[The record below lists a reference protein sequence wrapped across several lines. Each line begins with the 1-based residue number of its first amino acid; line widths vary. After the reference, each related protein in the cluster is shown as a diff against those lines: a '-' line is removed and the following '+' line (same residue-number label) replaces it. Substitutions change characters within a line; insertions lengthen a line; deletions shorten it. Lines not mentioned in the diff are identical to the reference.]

1 MKSLIRARLRRP
13 SEVRESALRA
23 ERDIAL
29 TILEAERRH
38 SQELECLLSEMRAD
52 LERLRETVRQL
63 RAKEHMVVM
72 MVDSEDARKH
82 MGAGIL
88 ASRGSARRTQRV

>member
-1 MKSLIRARLRRP
+1 MKSLIRTRLRRP
-13 SEVRESALRA
+13 SEGGESALRT

-29 TILEAERRH
+29 TVLEAERRH
-38 SQELECLLSEMRAD
+38 SQELERLLSEARAE

-63 RAKEHMVVM
+63 RAKERMVIM

-82 MGAGIL
+82 MGAGNL
-88 ASRGSARRTQRV
+88 ASRGSAR